1 MPTKG
6 KGHKLEVGGGAKA
19 SASNSSQKQKQEEEK
34 LELDEI
40 ARACLEIEEQMARQE
55 SRPKNRRKKAARQK
69 TEVEGKVKATL
80 SNGWCKEV
88 EEVEKGGGE
97 GVQQLSE
104 LNMTGETRGEATRL
118 TELIKISVEVSLA
131 NIFITIS

>member
-1 MPTKG
+1 MPSKG

-19 SASNSSQKQKQEEEK
+19 TASNSSQKKKKQEQEEEEK
-34 LELDEI
+34 LDLDEI
-40 ARACLEIEEQMARQE
+40 ARACLEIEQQMARQE

-69 TEVEGKVKATL
+69 TEVKGSQH

-88 EEVEKGGGE
+88 EEEEEVE

-118 TELIKISVEVSLA
+118 TELIKISVEVNSS
-131 NIFITIS
+131 NILTTIS

>member
-1 MPTKG
+1 MPSKG

-19 SASNSSQKQKQEEEK
+19 TASNSSQKKKKQEQEEEEE
-34 LELDEI
+34 LDLDEI
-40 ARACLEIEEQMARQE
+40 ARACLEIEQQMARQE

-69 TEVEGKVKATL
+69 TEVEGSQH

-88 EEVEKGGGE
+88 EEEEEVE

-118 TELIKISVEVSLA
+118 TELIKISVEVNS
-131 NIFITIS
+131 